1 LSGSA
6 TGNQFFISSSKFNVK
21 ASGEITGSAVLLGD
35 KTSGN
40 YLEFIDDTLTVQGNI
55 TVDNIRTPALIEGV
69 ASTEANASSSINS
82 DGFARFASASI
93 AGFDIIN
100 SEIKSTN
107 ENLRLKSTGEIT
119 GSQVLFTGGKIAGWN
134 IDNEKM
140 SNTGVHLSSSYG
152 LKVFDGVDDGLD
164 FVEMKYKASDNWGLV
179 GKESGQEI
187 FQLGNQNQIAGWS
200 FDQNKIISNYGVNSP
215 TNPGIVIKSEGT
227 IETDPFISGLTANA
241 TGWQIRADGRAEFEN
256 AVIRGTL
263 STAVFEKDTISVV
276 GGQVMIANAAKVD
289 NVNPRFTDYPYLK
302 SQIGENINW
311 SGEQSPITGSSIRSS
326 SLFLSSLDVTSSFA
340 TSQNLWLKFT
350 NNTPGTSG
358 EAKFSIATGSY
369 APGTKFRLSLYSS
382 GSVKSGPIYRQP
394 RFQLISSNSPSYTPQ
409 FSLNGG
415 ILVSGFKPLLD
426 GLNIIEFSSSAD
438 WQQS

>member
-1 LSGSA
+1 MYAPLAFKFQYLDYQGSPADLETFVQGAIFDGDNTYITGEGNLLSGSIFIGNSVGSGIELAGVNSAFIRSIGYMGFTSGSRAIDPRSGFMIYSGSVLPDSGDNYVGVGVELVSSADSYLRYRTNADGLGNGELDVRTQKFFLGSSTSFISGSGDGTIAISSSNFELTNTGDVTMQGTITA
-6 TGNQFFISSSKFNVK
+6 TAGGTIGGATIESASLAFAPYWRISASADATDPVSFISSSAFKV
-21 ASGEITGSAVLLGD
+21 SA
-35 KTSGN
+35 
-40 YLEFIDDTLTVQGNI
+40 
-55 TVDNIRTPALIEGV
+55 
-69 ASTEANASSSINS
+69 
-82 DGFARFASASI
+82 DGRI
-93 AGFDIIN
+93 
-100 SEIKSTN
+100 SE
-107 ENLRLKSTGEIT
+107 
-119 GSQVLFTGGKIAGWN
+119 IAGWN

-302 SQIGENINW
+302 SAIGENINW

-326 SLFLSSLDVTSSFA
+326 SLFL
-340 TSQNLWLKFT
+340 
-350 NNTPGTSG
+350 
-358 EAKFSIATGSY
+358 
-369 APGTKFRLSLYSS
+369 
-382 GSVKSGPIYRQP
+382 
-394 RFQLISSNSPSYTPQ
+394 
-409 FSLNGG
+409 
-415 ILVSGFKPLLD
+415 
-426 GLNIIEFSSSAD
+426 
-438 WQQS
+438 